1 MVSLSHPFKEDHFYV
16 PLSSRWSMVWCP
28 WLCAPEH
35 QRLGF
40 VGLWLWHPNPC
51 AAISYTYS
59 ELCCTFLGQL
69 TVNLYSPLLVCIV
82 SCSLHYMSVLWLAGN
97 QPCIYV
103 TTKEMA
109 KNVEDEILSYSC
121 ISACWAVHA
130 DGDSRHSCI
139 IIWRGRLSPECCKNG
154 F

>member
-1 MVSLSHPFKEDHFYV
+1 M
-16 PLSSRWSMVWCP
+16 
-28 WLCAPEH
+28 
-35 QRLGF
+35 
-40 VGLWLWHPNPC
+40 GLWLWHPNPC

-139 IIWRGRLSPECCKNG
+139 II
-154 F
+154 